1 MAIEANT
8 AVLEVGGVGYLVHAT
23 PATLRS
29 LSLGSEAHVF
39 TSLIIREDAHT
50 LFGFL
55 SFEEQQIFDL
65 LRSVTGVGPKS
76 ALAVLAQLSV
86 DAIKTAVV
94 DEKDAVFKS
103 VSGIGPKTAKLI
115 TLTLAGKLQSSGV
128 AINYTEESSNAAT
141 VVAAITGLGWPE
153 RLAEQAVAL
162 AGRDSQLSTDE
173 LLRAALAQL
182 GASKSVGANDE

>member
-8 AVLEVGGVGYLVHAT
+8 AVLEVGGVGYQVNAT
-23 PATLRS
+23 AATLRS
-29 LSLGSEAHVF
+29 LSLGAEAYLF

-50 LFGFL
+50 LFAFL
-55 SFEEQQIFDL
+55 TFEEQQIFDL

-86 DAIKTAVV
+86 DAIKSAVV
-94 DEKDAVFKS
+94 EEKDSVFKS

-128 AINYTEESSNAAT
+128 AINYTEESSNSAT
-141 VVAAITGLGWPE
+141 VIAAITGLGWPE
-153 RLAEQAVAL
+153 RLSEQAVAL
-162 AGRDSQLSTDE
+162 ASREGDLSTDE

-182 GASKSVGANDE
+182 GASKSVGATDE

>member
-1 MAIEANT
+1 MAIEPNT
-8 AVLEVGGVGYLVHAT
+8 VVLEVGGVGYQVHAT
-23 PATLRS
+23 AATLKS
-29 LSLGSEAHVF
+29 LSLGSEAFVF

-55 SFEEQQIFDL
+55 TSEEQQIFDL

-76 ALAVLAQLSV
+76 AIAVLSQLSV
-86 DAIKTAVV
+86 DAIKAAVV
-94 DEKDAVFKS
+94 NDQDAVFKA

-128 AINYTEESSNAAT
+128 AINYTEESSNTAT
-141 VVAAITGLGWPE
+141 VIAAITGLGWPE
-153 RLAEQAVAL
+153 RLAEQAVTVAS
-162 AGRDSQLSTDE
+162 RDGDLSTDE

-182 GASKSVGANDE
+182 GASKSVGATDE

>member
-8 AVLEVGGVGYLVHAT
+8 AVLEVGGVGYQVNAT
-23 PATLRS
+23 AATLRS
-29 LSLGSEAHVF
+29 LSLGAEAYLF

-50 LFGFL
+50 LFAFL
-55 SFEEQQIFDL
+55 TFEEQQIFDL

-86 DAIKTAVV
+86 DAIKSAVV
-94 DEKDAVFKS
+94 EEKDSVFKS

-128 AINYTEESSNAAT
+128 AINYTEESSNSAT
-141 VVAAITGLGWPE
+141 VIAAITGLGWPE

-162 AGRDSQLSTDE
+162 ASREGDLSTDE

-182 GASKSVGANDE
+182 GASKSVGATDE

>member
-86 DAIKTAVV
+86 DAIKAAVV

-115 TLTLAGKLQSSGV
+115 TLTLAGKLQNSGV
-128 AINYTEESSNAAT
+128 AITYTEESSNAAT

-153 RLAEQAVAL
+153 RLAEQAVSL